1 MSVTPTVIRVTD
13 DDDRVSIGEAIGYMC
28 DDAKKLSRRGKV
40 GTLSAE
46 YTRIHGLIDAMLD
59 DWEAAQ

>member
-1 MSVTPTVIRVTD
+1 MMATTTVIRVTD
-13 DDDRVSIGEAIGYMC
+13 DDDRLSIGEAIGYMC
-28 DDAKKLSRRGKV
+28 DDAKKLSRRGLI
-40 GTLSAE
+40 GTRSAE